1 MNNALNSNE
10 IPQSRSLAGVRT
22 TLPVSTDLTN
32 RVILGS
38 DKPRVLH
45 MSATL
50 RRILNEVN
58 AAQNNITENGIA
70 RA

>member
-1 MNNALNSNE
+1 MNNALYSDE
-10 IPQSRSLAGVRT
+10 FPQSRSLAGVRT
-22 TLPVSTDLTN
+22 TVPVRTDLTK

-50 RRILNEVN
+50 RRILNEVD
-58 AAQNNITENGIA
+58 AAQNNIIENGIA